1 MSVLTEPFAYGYMV
15 NAIWV
20 SALVGAL
27 CGFLSTFLMLKG
39 WSLIGDALSHAIVPG
54 VAGAYMLGLPFAAGA
69 FLSGGLAAAAILTL
83 GATTRLRQDAVIGV
97 VFTGFFALG
106 LFMIS
111 IRPTAVNIQTI
122 MLGNVLAITP
132 ADTIQLAL
140 IGAVCLLILTLKWRD
155 LLAVFFDEAHARSI
169 GLHPTRLKVLF
180 FALLSAATV
189 AALQTVGAFLV
200 VAMVITPGRDRV
212 APERP
217 LPARRDDRGGHRRGV
232 QRGRRLSQLLSRR
245 RDRRAHRHDDD
256 HALHPRVRLRAPS
269 RHPRHP
275 GARPEGGRWLTF
287 SSRSSF
293 PSCSR
298 PSPSRS
304 SWRCRWR
311 SCPASSCCAA
321 GR

>member
-132 ADTIQLAL
+132 ADTLQLAL

-169 GLHPTRLKVLF
+169 SLHPTRLKVLF

-200 VAMVITPGRDRV
+200 VAMVITPGATAWLLSDRFPRVVMIAV
-212 APERP
+212 AIGAGCSA
-217 LPARRDDRGGHRRGV
+217 LGAYLSFFLDGATGGLIVTMMTALFVLAFVFAPRHGILATRA
-232 QRGRRLSQLLSRR
+232 RGRR
-245 RDRRAHRHDDD
+245 
-256 HALHPRVRLRAPS
+256 
-269 RHPRHP
+269 
-275 GARPEGGRWLTF
+275 
-287 SSRSSF
+287 
-293 PSCSR
+293 
-298 PSPSRS
+298 
-304 SWRCRWR
+304 
-311 SCPASSCCAA
+311 AA
-321 GR
+321 DG